1 MIVPSSADCC
11 FLSTRGAEREQR
23 SESSC
28 RSARGRFVIS
38 SHELQPAENQRKS
51 CFARYAGCPSER
63 RYSAS
68 SSGSM
73 DFISIFSVSSAI
85 SSHTAI
91 EKAVRIIFLRQYEPL
106 LLADKVRMIVKKSF
120 RNILVFLMENGAG
133 GIKKDPTRPDARGK
147 SVRDP
152 LLYCRETGK
161 RFGVLIADLRLFADN
176 AHAGARTVRNDKI
189 EGRERA
195 FSNS

>member
-1 MIVPSSADCC
+1 MTTVSTAFPSCSSQRNLIVPSSADCC
-11 FLSTRGAEREQR
+11 FLSTRGAERVQR

-38 SHELQPAENQRKS
+38 SHEPQPAENQRKS
-51 CFARYAGCPSER
+51 CFARYAGCPSEP

-106 LLADKVRMIVKKSF
+106 LLADKVRMIVKKPF

-147 SVRDP
+147 RSASVLPGDRQALWGP
-152 LLYCRETGK
+152 YSGSPPFCG
-161 RFGVLIADLRLFADN
+161 
-176 AHAGARTVRNDKI
+176 
-189 EGRERA
+189 
-195 FSNS
+195 